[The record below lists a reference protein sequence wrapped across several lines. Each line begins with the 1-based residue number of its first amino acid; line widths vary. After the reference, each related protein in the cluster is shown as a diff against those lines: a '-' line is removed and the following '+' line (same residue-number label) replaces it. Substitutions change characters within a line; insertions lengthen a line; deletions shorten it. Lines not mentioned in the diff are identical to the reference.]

1 MEKQI
6 VIVTGA
12 TKGIGLAI
20 AKQLVSDGY
29 FVIGSYVSDYTK
41 QFISELESENFV
53 LHRVDGIDFLAVS
66 NFVKKV
72 KNEYKS
78 IYGLVNNAGIVKDN
92 LLMRMSSE
100 DFNDVL
106 NVNLT
111 ATFNWTKAVSK
122 SMLKNRVGSIVN
134 ISSVIGQMGNVGQA
148 NYAASKGGMIAF
160 NKSIAKEFGNRGIR
174 ANCVAPGFIET
185 KMTNDLDLSEYLK
198 VIPLNKIGSSQ
209 DVANAVSFLLS
220 DKAAYISGQTLNVDG
235 GMVML

>member
-72 KNEYKS
+72 INEYKS

-185 KMTNDLDLSEYLK
+185 KMTKDLDLSEYLK

-209 DVANAVSFLLS
+209 DIANAVSFLLS

>member
-72 KNEYKS
+72 LNEYKS

-185 KMTNDLDLSEYLK
+185 KMTKDLDLSEYLK

-235 GMVML
+235 GMVI

>member
-72 KNEYKS
+72 LNEYKS

-185 KMTNDLDLSEYLK
+185 KMTKDLDLSEYLK